1 MTCPYLPRTVKVVY
15 KRLPNDVRK
24 FPAILREK
32 SESKLVVQMVLTL
45 PRARRLE
52 GRVIAD
58 SGFSVIWF
66 IYRGRW
72 YDIGKF
78 YDKAGTFLGYYC
90 DIVKPTDKLLLNHAR
105 TATLTDLYLDLWIT
119 PHGKVYVLDEDEL
132 QEALRRGHISATLA
146 KEARKHLT
154 SLVRLTRKRHFPPKN
169 VRDTQLFRCKN

>member
-1 MTCPYLPRTVKVVY
+1 MPRPVKVVY
-15 KRLPNDVRK
+15 KRLPNDVRE

-32 SESKLVVQMVLTL
+32 SKSKLVVQMVLTL
-45 PRARRLE
+45 PRPRRFE

-78 YDKAGTFLGYYC
+78 HDQAGRFLGYYC
-90 DIVKPTDKLLLNHAR
+90 DIVKPANKLLLSRDR

-154 SLVRLTRKRHFPPKN
+154 SLVRLAQRRHFPPKN
-169 VRDTQLFRCKN
+169 VKNTQLLRPKN